1 MSNKQV
7 LKGGEFLVKET
18 QAQDVFIPEEFNEE
32 QRMMAQSC
40 KEFTE
45 TVVNP
50 QMDQLEKHDRELLTK
65 LMKDAGELGLLGIA
79 VPEEYEGFGQN
90 FVTSMLTTEEMGKGY
105 SFAVAYSAHTGIGT
119 LPILYYGNEEQK
131 AKYLPKLASGEFIGA
146 YCLTEADAG
155 SDPNSGKAKAI
166 LSEDGKHY
174 LMNGVKIWIT
184 NGGVCRYIYRFRK
197 NW

>member
-1 MSNKQV
+1 MPEIRTNDNNKKLKIMSNKNV

-18 QAQDVFIPEEFNEE
+18 LAQDVFIPEEFNEE

-50 QMDQLEKHDRELLTK
+50 QMDELENHNRELLTK
-65 LMKDAGELGLLGIA
+65 LMKEAGELGLLGIS

-119 LPILYYGNEEQK
+119 LPILYYGDEEQK
-131 AKYLPKLASGEFIGA
+131 TKYLPKLASGEFIGA

-155 SDPNSGKAKAI
+155 SDRSKP
-166 LSEDGKHY
+166 
-174 LMNGVKIWIT
+174 T
-184 NGGVCRYIYRFRK
+184 F
-197 NW
+197 